1 MSAARPGPG
10 KGEVLGVLREV
21 WRTNGQDAADVR
33 VPGDDDRQDGKT
45 CRRMA
50 DAGVGFD
57 GFREE
62 APDEQSAGNGADLAA
77 AWRARLRRE
86 GKYNPD
92 GGSVRDLIMGPRLSE

>member
-1 MSAARPGPG
+1 MSAGTSD
-10 KGEVLGVLREV
+10 EVLGVLREV
-21 WRTNGQDAADVR
+21 WRTSGQDATHVR
-33 VPGDDDRQDGKT
+33 APGEDDHQDGKT

-62 APDEQSAGNGADLAA
+62 AADAESPGNGADLAA

-92 GGSVRDLIMGPRLSE
+92 GGSVRDLIMGSRLSE